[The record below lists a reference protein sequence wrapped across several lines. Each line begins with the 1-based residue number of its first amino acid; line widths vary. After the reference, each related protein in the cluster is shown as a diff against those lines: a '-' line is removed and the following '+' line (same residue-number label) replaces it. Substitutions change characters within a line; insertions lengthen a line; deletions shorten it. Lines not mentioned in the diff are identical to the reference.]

1 MELETL
7 LSDWSAGAGSL
18 VFLTGAGISA
28 ESGIPTFRGPD
39 GFWTVGSIR
48 YAPMDLA
55 TRSMFDRE
63 PETVWCWYLARFAAA
78 AAAAPNAAHEAI
90 ARLQARH
97 PTRVVVVTQN
107 VDGLHQRAGSPHE
120 RTFAIH
126 GDARLMRCARGCR
139 PPRPLPSVDA
149 GTSRT
154 ALPAGVRAALT
165 CEGCDGWMRPHVL
178 WFDEYYDEENYRA
191 ESAVAASL
199 AASLLVVV
207 GTTGATT
214 LPMRIATDCARRG
227 VPIVDVNLESTP
239 FAELANRGGAV
250 VQERAGA
257 AVPRIAR
264 LLGDLVE
271 APRTPTA

>member
-1 MELETL
+1 MELQSL
-7 LSDWSAGAGSL
+7 LAEWRAGQGSL

-39 GFWTVGSIR
+39 GFWTAGSKR

-63 PETVWCWYLARFAAA
+63 PETVWCWYLARFAASA
-78 AAAAPNAAHEAI
+78 SAAPNAAHDAI
-90 ARLQARH
+90 ARLQARYSE
-97 PTRVVVVTQN
+97 RVAVITQN
-107 VDGLHQRAGSPHE
+107 VDGLHQRAGSPPE

-126 GDARLMRCARGCR
+126 GDGRLTRCARGCR
-139 PPRPLPSVDA
+139 PPQPLPVIPA

-154 ALPAGVRAALT
+154 ALPSGVRSTLT
-165 CEGCDGWMRPHVL
+165 CEACGGWMRPHVL

-191 ESAVAASL
+191 ESAMAAAL

-207 GTTGATT
+207 GTTGATS
-214 LPMRIATDCARRG
+214 LPMRIASDCARRR
-227 VPIVDVNLESTP
+227 VPIVDVNLEATP
-239 FAELANRGGAV
+239 FSELASRGGAV
-250 VQERAGA
+250 VREPAGQ

-264 LLGDLVE
+264 LLGDD
-271 APRTPTA
+271 AS